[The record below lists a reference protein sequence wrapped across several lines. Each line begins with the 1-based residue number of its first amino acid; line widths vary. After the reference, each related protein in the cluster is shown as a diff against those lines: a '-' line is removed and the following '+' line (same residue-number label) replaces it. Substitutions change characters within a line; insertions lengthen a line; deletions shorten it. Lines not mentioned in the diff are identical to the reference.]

1 MVVYPLL
8 AILGAGFVP
17 PTTLHRSSHPP
28 TSAITVHR
36 PLQSAAV
43 ARTKGAYA
51 VFFQR
56 DLTFDRLD
64 DEELAMAHIYR
75 LAEAVC
81 SYTKED
87 WDMWNAALPP
97 PLLLDKKASKK
108 IGGVVIHYLGWGG
121 QGREGSLEIECV
133 DQLGPQA
140 QLEPLLSWDRKR
152 PRNKRIVFTTVG
164 SRRKIVEEMLFKLVL
179 EEIRRGGL
187 RGKASLSIP
196 QIYPRSTDEALF
208 ALRVENRRLRKQLQ
222 EFDEAL
228 SRVDDAEPAWS
239 GEGEVRPTMASAGAM
254 TRDPSHGTN

>member
-43 ARTKGAYA
+43 HARTKGAYA

-64 DEELAMAHIYR
+64 DEELAMAHVYR

-97 PLLLDKKASKK
+97 PLLLDKNAS
-108 IGGVVIHYLGWGG
+108 
-121 QGREGSLEIECV
+121 
-133 DQLGPQA
+133 
-140 QLEPLLSWDRKR
+140 
-152 PRNKRIVFTTVG
+152 F
-164 SRRKIVEEMLFKLVL
+164 F
-179 EEIRRGGL
+179 
-187 RGKASLSIP
+187 
-196 QIYPRSTDEALF
+196 
-208 ALRVENRRLRKQLQ
+208 
-222 EFDEAL
+222 
-228 SRVDDAEPAWS
+228 
-239 GEGEVRPTMASAGAM
+239 
-254 TRDPSHGTN
+254 